1 MTRDVPETTT
11 AALLRLRVTT
21 DGDPS
26 VLPRLLGQ
34 FQNLN
39 VTPRQVMAEFGTRAL
54 MHLSIDV
61 SGLSEERLSLITAKA
76 GQNPSVLNAYWHHL

>member
-11 AALLRLRVTT
+11 AGLLRLRVTT

-39 VTPRQVMAEFGTRAL
+39 VTPRQVMAEFGAQAL
-54 MHLSIDV
+54 MH
-61 SGLSEERLSLITAKA
+61 
-76 GQNPSVLNAYWHHL
+76 